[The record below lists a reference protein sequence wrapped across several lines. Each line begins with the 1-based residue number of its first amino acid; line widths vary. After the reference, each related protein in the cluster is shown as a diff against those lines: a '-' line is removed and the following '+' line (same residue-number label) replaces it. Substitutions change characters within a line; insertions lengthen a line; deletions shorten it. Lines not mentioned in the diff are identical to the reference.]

1 MKEAKEPPEPI
12 GLAWIPI
19 LILPDG
25 TVEEP
30 PEDEPIYYRCLI
42 LPDGTVEEPPED
54 EPIYYRRECRG

>member
-30 PEDEPIYYRCLI
+30 LRTSRFTIAGSVGA
-42 LPDGTVEEPPED
+42 DGAEVL
-54 EPIYYRRECRG
+54 